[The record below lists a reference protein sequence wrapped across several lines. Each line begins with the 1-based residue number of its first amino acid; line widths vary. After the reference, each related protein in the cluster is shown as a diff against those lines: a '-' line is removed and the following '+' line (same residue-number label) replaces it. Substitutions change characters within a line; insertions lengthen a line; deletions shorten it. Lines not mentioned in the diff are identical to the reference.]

1 MQMARSTFFEP
12 EDLWQEAETKITQ
25 LKKLEQ
31 RIDYITF
38 VGDGEPTLDENL
50 GKTIGLFRQS
60 GFKVA
65 VISNASLIWRHDVKD
80 DLMLA
85 DWVSLKVDSVR
96 ADTWHNIDR
105 PYGYLSL
112 KNILNGIID
121 FARVFKGT
129 LVTETMLV
137 RGINDDEESVGQ
149 TAAYLRKVK
158 PAKTYILVPTRP
170 PAEKAVMRPK
180 EENLRAA
187 CRIFGEKVKTQVEC
201 ICGDEGTDFSME
213 GDPREDILSIASVH
227 PLRKEVVAL
236 LLKRRNCEMD
246 VVDKLLKEG
255 AMEQVSYEGRRYL
268 LRKW

>member
-1 MQMARSTFFEP
+1 MQMTRSSFFEP
-12 EDLWQEAETKITQ
+12 EDLWQEAEAKITQ
-25 LKKLEQ
+25 LKKSEQ
-31 RIDYITF
+31 KIDYVTF

-50 GKTIGLFRQS
+50 GKTIELFRQF
-60 GFKVA
+60 GFKIA
-65 VISNASLIWRHDVKD
+65 VISNASLIWRDDVKD

-96 ADTWHNIDR
+96 AGTWHNVDR

-137 RGINDDEESVGQ
+137 RGINDDEESLGQ

-158 PAKTYILVPTRP
+158 PAKAYILVPTRP

-180 EENLRAA
+180 EESLLAA
-187 CRIFGEKVKTQVEC
+187 CHIFGEKVKTDVEC
-201 ICGDEGTDFSME
+201 ISGDEGTDFSMD
-213 GDPREDILSIASVH
+213 GDPREDVLSITSVH
-227 PLRKEVVAL
+227 PLREEVVAL
-236 LLKRRNCEMD
+236 LLKRRNYGMD
-246 VVDKLLKEG
+246 VVDKLLREG
-255 AMEQVSYEGRRYL
+255 AMEKVVYEGKSYL